1 MKWILILFLI
11 TGEERVYGGVEKCEI
26 NHIKNIINEYIEK
39 TLIHPKMI
47 QGWGCYNEETFLL
60 RQNAKK
66 NLGVDV

>member
-11 TGEERVYGGVEKCEI
+11 TGEERVYGGVEKCQA

-66 NLGVDV
+66 NLEVDV